1 MKIVVAGL
9 GKVGVEVVSQL
20 ASEGHSVTVV
30 DIDAD
35 RVESVLGMIDVG
47 GVIGSA
53 TDFNVLNEAN
63 VADADMLIAL
73 TDNDEVNLLSCL
85 ISKKLGAGRTVAR
98 TRNPEYRDAIPLIR
112 EDLGLSMIINPEMET
127 AREIARILK
136 FPLAKSVEPF
146 ARGKIELI
154 QYIVKKKDYI
164 CGKSI
169 NSVFSRLKNRV
180 LVSVVERKENIIIP
194 NGDFVFMENDNIW
207 LLSSPEMLSDFFREM
222 GIKTTTVKDV
232 LIIGGGK
239 TAYYLSEEL
248 LKEGLNITII
258 EINRAVAEEIAEL
271 LPDVDVI
278 CGDGTDQKILA
289 EEGISTKDAIC
300 SMTGIDE
307 ENIIT
312 SMYADAVSDKIK
324 TITKVSRSELTY
336 LGKSLNIS
344 GSFVTPKKIAAN
356 LILRYVRAKQNSGS
370 SNVLT
375 LYKLADDKAEALEFM
390 VTEDCPLI
398 GIPLKDLKKSDDVIV
413 STINRH
419 GNIII
424 PRGSDSLQL
433 GDTVI
438 IITTRAGLD
447 NLKDIMK

>member
-1 MKIVVAGL
+1 MNIVVAGL

-20 ASEGHSVTVV
+20 VSEGHSVTVV

-35 RVESVLGMIDVG
+35 RVESVIGMIDVG

-63 VADADMLIAL
+63 VAEADMLIAL

-146 ARGKIELI
+146 ARGKIEMI
-154 QYIVKKKDYI
+154 QYIVKEKDSI
-164 CGKSI
+164 CGRSI
-169 NSVFSRLKNRV
+169 NSIFSKLKNPV
-180 LVSVVERKENIIIP
+180 LVSVVERKESIIIP

-207 LLSSPEMLSDFFREM
+207 LLSSPEILSDFFREM

-232 LIIGGGK
+232 LIIGGGR

-258 EINRAVAEEIAEL
+258 EINRAVAEEIAEQ

-289 EEGISTKDAIC
+289 EEGITSKDAIC

-312 SMYADAVSDKIK
+312 SMYADAVSENIK

-390 VTEDCPLI
+390 VTEDCPLV

-424 PRGSDSLQL
+424 PRGADSLQL